1 MNKIKDILRLSC
13 PQCLTRIF
21 RIKQQ
26 CPHGIPDSTK
36 AGDKQ
41 TFLPL
46 VSVIVRVTLD
56 LPFKSIMETRKLFV
70 DLVLFFLLLHLQ
82 TSDNKRINSKAIWK
96 RERGGK
102 CKCCVIFNICS
113 NCIFSSIQHRPV
125 LQLSVQCQLE

>member
-1 MNKIKDILRLSC
+1 MVFLIAPRLVIS
-13 PQCLTRIF
+13 R
-21 RIKQQ
+21 
-26 CPHGIPDSTK
+26 
-36 AGDKQ
+36 Q

-102 CKCCVIFNICS
+102 CKCSLTFNICS

-125 LQLSVQCQLE
+125 LQRGMRLRHGAEGHLLHRHRVLRHGGCQGR